1 MSERKHVEHY
11 TQGNEETI
19 DGIFGMFGFEG
30 GMCYILGNIRKYGD
44 RALFKGQLRSD
55 LEKISNYAIIA
66 IEKLDEHEAELESE
80 EQEKSFG
87 FTIPVET
94 EGR

>member
-1 MSERKHVEHY
+1 MTERQHVEHY

-44 RALFKGQLRSD
+44 RAMFKGQLRSD

-66 IEKLDEHEAELESE
+66 IEKLDEHEASQEE
-80 EQEKSFG
+80 EQTEQTFG
-87 FTIPVET
+87 FVFPDV
-94 EGR
+94 